1 MSTKLKSIG
10 VSLVGMAA
18 LVTLMIAA
26 GRAPAEEKTLLSP
39 KAPVADGPFKP
50 DWESLKQYKCPDWF
64 RDAKFGIWAHW
75 SAQCVPEQGD
85 WYAKHMYEEGSA
97 DYKYHVAN
105 YGHPSKV
112 GFKDI
117 CNMWKAEK
125 WEPEKLMEL
134 YKKAG
139 AKYFVALANHH
150 CNFDCWDSKFQEW
163 NTVKVGP
170 KKDLVGI
177 WAEAAR
183 KNGLRFGVTVHCGRS
198 WSWYEVAH
206 GADKDG
212 PMKGVPYDGNL
223 KKEDG
228 KGQWWDGLDPQ
239 ELYVRAHE
247 KGEKPDQAYVD
258 KFYNRVK
265 DLVDHYKPDLLYF
278 DDSVLPLN
286 GFSDTGLKIAAHYY
300 NSSILWHGQ
309 NEAIMN
315 TKGLNAEQRQCL
327 IWDIERGKSDRLEPF
342 VWQTDTCIGQWH
354 YKRDIKYKTADQV
367 VPTLIDI
374 VSKNGNLLL
383 NVPLKGDG
391 TPDPDEI
398 TFLQDMAKW
407 IDVNGDG
414 IFATRPWVIFGEG
427 APEVAAGNFN
437 EGKRTYTAA
446 DLRFTTKGDTIYAFT
461 LGMPTD
467 KVVIRSMARN
477 SPLVQGEVGEITLL
491 GSGKVEFSRGDDGLT
506 IRMPEK
512 KPCAYCVAF
521 KITGLKTN
529 ASADTSN
536 LPYVPK
542 SIPAPPKARAA
553 ADGPAKTTPGQ
564 LVTQAADGTMK
575 LEAATAELHGSK
587 IRTETRNGQTNIG
600 YWDIGK
606 DYAAWKVKVTQAGT
620 FDVTALVSAKTTP
633 EFVVEVGAQQLTG
646 KAKAAAEWGT
656 YEKIAVGKA
665 EIKEPGEVVIKI
677 RPKDEATWK
686 AINLTAVTLEK
697 AK

>member
-1 MSTKLKSIG
+1 
-10 VSLVGMAA
+10 
-18 LVTLMIAA
+18 
-26 GRAPAEEKTLLSP
+26 
-39 KAPVADGPFKP
+39 
-50 DWESLKQYKCPDWF
+50 
-64 RDAKFGIWAHW
+64 
-75 SAQCVPEQGD
+75 
-85 WYAKHMYEEGSA
+85 
-97 DYKYHVAN
+97 
-105 YGHPSKV
+105 
-112 GFKDI
+112 
-117 CNMWKAEK
+117 MWKAEK

-391 TPDPDEI
+391 TPDPD
-398 TFLQDMAKW
+398 
-407 IDVNGDG
+407 
-414 IFATRPWVIFGEG
+414 
-427 APEVAAGNFN
+427 
-437 EGKRTYTAA
+437 
-446 DLRFTTKGDTIYAFT
+446 
-461 LGMPTD
+461 
-467 KVVIRSMARN
+467 
-477 SPLVQGEVGEITLL
+477 
-491 GSGKVEFSRGDDGLT
+491 
-506 IRMPEK
+506 
-512 KPCAYCVAF
+512 
-521 KITGLKTN
+521 
-529 ASADTSN
+529 
-536 LPYVPK
+536 
-542 SIPAPPKARAA
+542 
-553 ADGPAKTTPGQ
+553 
-564 LVTQAADGTMK
+564 
-575 LEAATAELHGSK
+575 
-587 IRTETRNGQTNIG
+587 
-600 YWDIGK
+600 
-606 DYAAWKVKVTQAGT
+606 
-620 FDVTALVSAKTTP
+620 
-633 EFVVEVGAQQLTG
+633 
-646 KAKAAAEWGT
+646 
-656 YEKIAVGKA
+656 
-665 EIKEPGEVVIKI
+665 
-677 RPKDEATWK
+677 
-686 AINLTAVTLEK
+686 
-697 AK
+697 